1 LGLFRQELR
10 IPIDMILA
18 ASMTPDTF
26 STHED
31 SIARLQRG
39 ELDVLGTVM
48 AKYQHRLYRFLQ
60 RLLQDPV
67 AADDVF
73 QQTWVRVIEK
83 IGRYDARRQFDAW
96 LFSVARNLA
105 IDYLRV
111 RKSSSLDAPDE
122 GGIAPIERLEAAGP
136 GQLDQMLEFERG
148 VLLAAAVAKLP
159 VIHREV
165 LTLRFEEDMK
175 LEEIAEVAGIPISTV
190 KSRLGR
196 ALESL
201 RGKLELK

>member
-1 LGLFRQELR
+1 
-10 IPIDMILA
+10 MIFA

-26 STHED
+26 RTQDD

-39 ELDVLGTVM
+39 ELDALGFVM
-48 AKYQHRLYRFLQ
+48 ARYQHRLYRFLH
-60 RLLQDPV
+60 RMLQDPI

-73 QQTWVRVIEK
+73 QQTWLRVIEK
-83 IGRYDARRQFDAW
+83 INRYDALRQFDAW

-105 IDYLRV
+105 IDYLRL
-111 RKSSSLDAPDE
+111 RRSSSLDAPDE
-122 GGIAPIERLEAAGP
+122 AGIAPIELLQAAGLS
-136 GQLDQMLEFERG
+136 QLDTLLEFERG
-148 VLLAAAVAKLP
+148 TLLATAVAKLP

-201 RGKLELK
+201 RGKLESK

>member
-1 LGLFRQELR
+1 MGLFGAEVR

-26 STHED
+26 SPKED

-39 ELDVLGTVM
+39 ELDALGSVM
-48 AKYQHRLYRFLQ
+48 AQYQHRLYRFLH
-60 RLLQDPV
+60 RMLQDPI

-73 QQTWVRVIEK
+73 QQTWLRVIEK
-83 IGRYDARRQFDAW
+83 INRYDARRQFDAW

-105 IDYLRV
+105 IDYLRI
-111 RKSSSLDAPDE
+111 RRSSSLDSPDE
-122 GGIAPIERLEAAGP
+122 TGIAPIDRLETASLS
-136 GQLDQMLEFERG
+136 QLDKLLEFERG
-148 VLLAAAVAKLP
+148 AILAAAVARLP
-159 VIHREV
+159 LIHREV

>member
-1 LGLFRQELR
+1 
-10 IPIDMILA
+10 MILA
-18 ASMTPDTF
+18 ASMNPDTF
-26 STHED
+26 STQED

-39 ELDVLGTVM
+39 ELDALGAVM
-48 AKYQHRLYRFLQ
+48 ARYQHRLYRFLH

-67 AADDVF
+67 AVDDVF
-73 QQTWVRVIEK
+73 QQTWLRVIEK

-105 IDYLRV
+105 IDYLRL
-111 RKSSSLDAPDE
+111 RRSSSLDSPDE
-122 GGIAPIERLEAAGP
+122 SGIAPIERLEAAGQSP
-136 GQLDQMLEFERG
+136 LEQLLEFERG
-148 VLLAAAVAKLP
+148 TVLSAVVAKLP

-175 LEEIAEVAGIPISTV
+175 LEEIAEVAGVPISTV

-201 RGKLELK
+201 RGKLDLT

>member
-1 LGLFRQELR
+1 
-10 IPIDMILA
+10 MILA
-18 ASMTPDTF
+18 ASMNPDTF
-26 STHED
+26 STEED

-39 ELDVLGTVM
+39 EMDALGSVM
-48 AKYQHRLYRFLQ
+48 SRYQHRLYRFLH
-60 RLLQDPV
+60 RLLQDPI

-73 QQTWVRVIEK
+73 QQTWLRVMEK
-83 IGRYDARRQFDAW
+83 IGRFDASRQFDSW

-105 IDYLRV
+105 IDYLRL

-122 GGIAPIERLEAAGP
+122 SGIAPIERLESAGQS
-136 GQLDQMLEFERG
+136 QLERMLEFERG
-148 VLLAAAVAKLP
+148 IILAAALAKLP

-175 LEEIAEVAGIPISTV
+175 LEEIAVVAGIPISTV

>member
-1 LGLFRQELR
+1 
-10 IPIDMILA
+10 MILA

-26 STHED
+26 STQED

-39 ELDVLGTVM
+39 DLDALGNVM
-48 AKYQHRLYRFLQ
+48 AKYQHRLYRFLH

-73 QQTWVRVIEK
+73 QQTWLRVIEK

-105 IDYLRV
+105 IDYLRL
-111 RKSSSLDAPDE
+111 RKSRSLDAPDE
-122 GGIAPIERLEAAGP
+122 GGIAPIERLEAAGLS
-136 GQLDQMLEFERG
+136 QLDQMLEFERG
-148 VLLAAAVAKLP
+148 TLLAEAVARLP